1 MTTQITTP
9 SQGLFEERPTLTY
22 PGRHSDAVGQ
32 IVGPNWLGERY
43 VAVEIDGYDVDQIM
57 DGSSSVVREV
67 YHSTRVEF
75 ELLTKDR
82 AAFLTSE
89 AKREYIT
96 RENSRQMAIEQS
108 PHTEAPSHKDLDLA
122 FKFNRSPWLWS

>member
-9 SQGLFEERPTLTY
+9 SQGLFEDRPAIRY
-22 PGRHSDAVGQ
+22 PGHHTDLIGQ

-43 VAVEIDGYDVDQIM
+43 VSVD
-57 DGSSSVVREV
+57 SRFEV
-67 YHSTRVEF
+67 DEETRMPETWVDF

-89 AKREYIT
+89 AKRDYIT
-96 RENSRQMAIEQS
+96 RENSRQTAIEQS

>member
-9 SQGLFEERPTLTY
+9 SQGLFEERPALNY
-22 PGRHSDAVGQ
+22 PGHRHDAVGQ
-32 IVGPNWLGERY
+32 VVGPNWLGERY
-43 VAVEIDGYDVDQIM
+43 VAVDRLLEYSAEG
-57 DGSSSVVREV
+57 EPE
-67 YHSTRVEF
+67 TRVEF
-75 ELLTKDR
+75 ELLTQDR
-82 AAFLTSE
+82 SEFLTSE

-108 PHTEAPSHKDLDLA
+108 PNTEAPSHKDLDLA

>member
-9 SQGLFEERPTLTY
+9 SQGLFEERPALNY
-22 PGRHSDAVGQ
+22 PGLRQDAIGQ
-32 IVGPNWLGERY
+32 VVGPNWLGERY
-43 VAVEIDGYDVDQIM
+43 VAVEYTIFEDGPGDID
-57 DGSSSVVREV
+57 SRR
-67 YHSTRVEF
+67 TKVEF
-75 ELLTKDR
+75 EILTKDR
-82 AAFLTSE
+82 AEFLSSE

-96 RENSRQMAIEQS
+96 RENSRQTAIEQS